1 MCEFRMQYLQSY
13 FYRKLHYDLTLRFRT
28 TLGSTHRPFPRIDRR
43 LHVRMSGLNLREKEA
58 YDKVRPLEQTTSG
71 SWGDCKL
78 TLVIDSGEVI
88 GEEEWDKEWA
98 EGER

>member
-1 MCEFRMQYLQSY
+1 M
-13 FYRKLHYDLTLRFRT
+13 T
-28 TLGSTHRPFPRIDRR
+28 
-43 LHVRMSGLNLREKEA
+43 GLNLREKEA

-71 SWGDCKL
+71 SWGDYKL

-98 EGER
+98 EGEGW